1 MKPAIKTIK
10 EKKLVG
16 KRITISY
23 ADYKIGELWGS
34 FMPRKKE
41 ITNKLNNELVALTIY
56 SSTHFTN
63 FSPTNTFEKW
73 AAVEVSNVD
82 QVPPDMEITTL
93 PAGLYAIFL
102 YKGSVT
108 GIAEFYQ
115 NIFTKWLPTAGFD
128 VDQRPHVE
136 IMGEKY
142 KNNDPSSEE
151 EIWIPVKEK

>member
-1 MKPAIKTIK
+1 M
-10 EKKLVG
+10 EK
-16 KRITISY
+16 
-23 ADYKIGELWGS
+23 
-34 FMPRKKE
+34 
-41 ITNKLNNELVALTIY
+41 
-56 SSTHFTN
+56 
-63 FSPTNTFEKW
+63 
-73 AAVEVSNVD
+73 
-82 QVPPDMEITTL
+82 TTL
-93 PAGLYAIFL
+93 PAGLYAVFL